1 MYFVGDDEGPKGRR
15 RIGFANE
22 GDADV
27 LEEDRFFRVLLKY
40 SYKHSLMGAA
50 NITGEREGHGDNGIV
65 SGHAYSIL
73 QVRRAGTTLGMGGI
87 KLLQLRNPWGTF
99 EWNGAWSDGSDEWKK
114 HPGVASEVG
123 YNETDDGTFWMEYK
137 DFARTFNMVDIC
149 DRTTKDDLRLDVNE
163 DEGCLGPMK
172 RASAGA
178 DSSGAAA
185 WVRASYT
192 AVTRPRARRRRARD
206 AASPAEI
213 VAPCMKSQQPHFH
226 FGVHTTLKTAVHS
239 SWPADF
245 GKRPSEADGTV
256 RDEGSRRARERPA
269 GVRDRRKAVS
279 GRRRPPHAAS
289 AALAPLEPRLGA
301 ARLALRS
308 GSLLPSSTRARRRGR
323 VHRVRSRAGGAR
335 ADMHRRVRSAARGRG
350 QAAELQAHPA

>member
-1 MYFVGDDEGPKGRR
+1 
-15 RIGFANE
+15 
-22 GDADV
+22 
-27 LEEDRFFRVLLKY
+27 
-40 SYKHSLMGAA
+40 
-50 NITGEREGHGDNGIV
+50 
-65 SGHAYSIL
+65 
-73 QVRRAGTTLGMGGI
+73 
-87 KLLQLRNPWGTF
+87 
-99 EWNGAWSDGSDEWKK
+99 
-114 HPGVASEVG
+114 
-123 YNETDDGTFWMEYK
+123 
-137 DFARTFNMVDIC
+137 
-149 DRTTKDDLRLDVNE
+149 
-163 DEGCLGPMK
+163 
-172 RASAGA
+172 
-178 DSSGAAA
+178 
-185 WVRASYT
+185 
-192 AVTRPRARRRRARD
+192 
-206 AASPAEI
+206 
-213 VAPCMKSQQPHFH
+213 MKSQQPHFH

-279 GRRRPPHAAS
+279 GRRRPPHAAH

-350 QAAELQAHPA
+350 QAAELQADPARPAPGDGLRRRDASRPGPGLDGAAEETGAARRSRRREGARRRARTRERSGRPSKSGTRDRRRWTLILVIAFVVARIVEKKAVTRLCSSRE